1 MSKRSGT
8 VNTGNGGIMGSG
20 IFGMFGTI
28 IQCKDSDTSFFCNF
42 MKGFNIFM
50 VVLLL
55 LFIFYTIYTMFIAP
69 YLKKR
74 R

>member
-1 MSKRSGT
+1 MPKQAQSPS
-8 VNTGNGGIMGSG
+8 NGIMGSG

-42 MKGFNIFM
+42 MKAFNIFI
-50 VVLLL
+50 VVLFV
-55 LFIFYTIYTMFIAP
+55 LFIFYTIYTMFIQP

>member
-1 MSKRSGT
+1 MPKQMSG
-8 VNTGNGGIMGSG
+8 GNGGIMGSG

-42 MKGFNIFM
+42 MKAFNIFI
-50 VVLLL
+50 VVLFL
-55 LFIFYTIYTMFIAP
+55 LFIFYNIYIMFIAP
-69 YLKKR
+69 AFKKR

>member
-1 MSKRSGT
+1 MPKQSSAL
-8 VNTGNGGIMGSG
+8 NSGNGGIMGSG
-20 IFGMFGTI
+20 IFGMFGTM

-42 MKGFNIFM
+42 MKAFNIFM

-55 LFIFYTIYTMFIAP
+55 LFIFYTLYTMFVAP
-69 YLKKR
+69 YFKKR